1 LKTGYLAS
9 SKILSEVGLCL
20 ALDQEKAPPGG
31 GVLTPALALGSVLR
45 ERLAAAEGG
54 EFMQFRVLV
63 ET

>member
-31 GVLTPALALGSVLR
+31 GILTPALGSVLR